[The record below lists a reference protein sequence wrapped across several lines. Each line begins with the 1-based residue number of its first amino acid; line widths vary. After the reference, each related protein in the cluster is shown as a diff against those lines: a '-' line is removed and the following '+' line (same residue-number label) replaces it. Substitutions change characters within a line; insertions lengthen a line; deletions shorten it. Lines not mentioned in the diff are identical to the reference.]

1 MPEDAVAHADKYVP
15 EELLAE
21 FIAYVLCVGY
31 DLLFPGHAMNAMWL
45 RLLAGFTWLSWGSFM
60 LGLIEFVRAEARERS
75 T

>member
-1 MPEDAVAHADKYVP
+1 MIPSTTRR
-15 EELLAE
+15 
-21 FIAYVLCVGY
+21 IAATFTTGAWWLCVGY